1 MYHVNEITLMR
12 WKTSILQ
19 QKTTIFVGLCLIFTT
34 SNYLDGMENINSPIY
49 NYNSCNFNKRK
60 SLLFGSLY
68 FHLPPPIPPPI
79 PHPPQWD
86 DSILCL
92 PVVILLAHLVFV
104 AGVDHFLGGTG
115 DQLSVLHEL
124 SGFGHCSVL
133 TLTLLHKTI
142 KNISIYIIN
151 TCIINSTSPSNCFHN
166 NHLLIYHR

>member
-1 MYHVNEITLMR
+1 MG
-12 WKTSILQ
+12 WKTLTLQ
-19 QKTTIFVGLCLIFTT
+19 YIITIPAISTNAKASSLVPCIF
-34 SNYLDGMENINSPIY
+34 
-49 NYNSCNFNKRK
+49 
-60 SLLFGSLY
+60 
-68 FHLPPPIPPPI
+68 I

-86 DSILCL
+86 DSTLCL

>member
-1 MYHVNEITLMR
+1 MGRKTLTLQYIITIPAISTNA
-12 WKTSILQ
+12 KAS
-19 QKTTIFVGLCLIFTT
+19 
-34 SNYLDGMENINSPIY
+34 
-49 NYNSCNFNKRK
+49 
-60 SLLFGSLY
+60 SLVLVY
-68 FHLPPPIPPPI
+68 FHPPPPI

-86 DSILCL
+86 DSTLCL

-151 TCIINSTSPSNCFHN
+151 TYIIDSTSPSNCFHN
-166 NHLLIYHR
+166 NHLLIYHT